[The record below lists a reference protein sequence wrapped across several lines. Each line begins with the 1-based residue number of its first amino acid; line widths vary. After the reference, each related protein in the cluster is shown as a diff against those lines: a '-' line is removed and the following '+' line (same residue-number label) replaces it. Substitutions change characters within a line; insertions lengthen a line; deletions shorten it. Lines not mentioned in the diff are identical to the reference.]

1 MDTETT
7 TTMHDNEYDNHNKND
22 KNNKND
28 KDSYKNILQE
38 RLEISKYFD
47 NIIMKL
53 SQKKW
58 KDKLKTMRSLC
69 QYLTTFGTD
78 SVQGTAGI
86 IQLKNDATNKVVFKV
101 SNCVD
106 FSIEHESIVL
116 DQINKIANY
125 CPHFMYK
132 FAELDLPISS
142 NYFTKEGKKGN
153 GVLQDPKTIATTP
166 ILFTEFISKYTF
178 YHAIKG
184 YDKNVISSLLI
195 QVLTALKISQEKCNF
210 THYDLHMDNI
220 LVRECDPNTVH
231 LYILPDG
238 EVVFVPTY
246 GLVPVIIDMGSAH
259 SKGHKRML
267 SSSENYECGLQAT
280 SFDRLADVHHLLLS
294 TFSCLEKYMPVCEK
308 LMFKIG
314 LMFYPLPV
322 WKEKGWKILFH
333 RLNKAVKYIIRDK
346 SKLIHT
352 GHKDDRENYSHIF
365 EELFEDFLSILNG
378 AISLPFET
386 NKIIETDSEKFE
398 DLLISKFDVFFK
410 HFVDMLETDS
420 IKSDQDCLYVLKEIV
435 NVAYK
440 LNQPNTKEE
449 KDKALS
455 QLRVKLLFVIN
466 DHDLK
471 KVKIN
476 EFIKSVH
483 EFGKVIGSLYKLL
496 EEEHNEFIEEVYEKC
511 PSDITEFINFFRQ
524 NIPPEC
530 ELSNNTIV
538 HIYDAQQEK
547 FVEKRLKITRKELEE
562 LNKMSL
568 KNKGIF
574 LHKVLQNEKN

>member
-1 MDTETT
+1 MDDETPS
-7 TTMHDNEYDNHNKND
+7 TMNNNDENSNESSS
-22 KNNKND
+22 
-28 KDSYKNILQE
+28 DSYKNILSE
-38 RLEISKYFD
+38 RLEISDYFE
-47 NIIMKL
+47 NIITKL

-58 KDKLKTMRSLC
+58 KEKLKTMRSLC
-69 QYLTTFGTD
+69 EYLTTFGTD
-78 SVQGTAGI
+78 SAQGTAGI
-86 IQLKNDATNKVVFKV
+86 IKLKNNENNKVVFKV

-116 DQINKIANY
+116 EQLNKIAKY

-132 FAELDLPISS
+132 FGDLDLPISA
-142 NYFTKEGKKGN
+142 NYFTKEGKKGH
-153 GVLQDPKTIATTP
+153 GVLQEPKILATTP

-195 QVLTALKISQEKCNF
+195 QVLTALKISQVKCDF

-220 LVRECDPNTVH
+220 LVRECDPNLVH

-238 EVVFVPTY
+238 DIVFVPTY
-246 GLVPVIIDMGSAH
+246 GLIPVIIDMGSAH

-294 TFSCLEKYMPVCEK
+294 TFSCLEKYMPVFEK
-308 LMFKIG
+308 LMLKLA
-314 LMFYPLPV
+314 LMFHPLPV

-365 EELFEDFLSILNG
+365 EELFEDFLAILNG

-386 NKIIETDSEKFE
+386 NKLIETDSDKFE
-398 DLLISKFDVFFK
+398 DLLISKFDAFFK
-410 HFVDMLETDS
+410 HFVIMLETDS
-420 IKSDQDCLYVLKEIV
+420 INSDQDCLYVLKEIV
-435 NVAYK
+435 NATFK
-440 LNQPNTKEE
+440 INQPISKEE

-455 QLRVKLLFVIN
+455 QLRIKLLFVMK

-471 KVKIN
+471 KIKIN
-476 EFIKSVH
+476 DFIKSIH
-483 EFGKVIGSLYKLL
+483 EFGKVIGSLYKFL
-496 EEEHNEFIEEVYEKC
+496 EQEHNDFIEDVYQEC
-511 PSDITEFINFFRQ
+511 PGDITEFIKFFRQ

-530 ELSNNTIV
+530 ELSNKTII
-538 HIYDAQQEK
+538 HIYDTQAEK
-547 FVEKRLKITRKELEE
+547 FLERKLNISKKELEE

-568 KNKGIF
+568 KSKGLF
-574 LHKVLQNEKN
+574 LQQHLIK